1 MRWFG
6 MCCSNLS
13 QHRHWKKKCKLH
25 ASMHVAWFSDTDP
38 VSGVKLDLRSGTSYS
53 RSTTSNNK
61 SCTSQLRSGTFL
73 LGSTTLLGRIQAS
86 NTILSHKSQTE
97 CVECSKTPGRWQSL
111 KNVQTD
117 GRAWKMKIRAWKNQ
131 DPCFNFYKLIYA
143 LLHKYP
149 V

>member
-38 VSGVKLDLRSGTSYS
+38 VSGVKLDLRSGTFYS

-111 KNVQTD
+111 KTCLEARTCLENE
-117 GRAWKMKIRAWKNQ
+117 N
-131 DPCFNFYKLIYA
+131 PCPEKSGSVLQFLQAYLCSFT
-143 LLHKYP
+143 
-149 V
+149 

>member
-111 KNVQTD
+111 KTCLEARTCLENE
-117 GRAWKMKIRAWKNQ
+117 N
-131 DPCFNFYKLIYA
+131 PCLEKSGSVLQFLQAYLCSFT
-143 LLHKYP
+143 
-149 V
+149 